1 MQNSVFNRKLFQTK
15 EARNTLRGM
24 GGVSPE
30 ISGIVASSQP
40 LINEAMSAVRR
51 PETSAIPMDIAM
63 GMNATRAPSMSDPMQ
78 PAGAMPMPAGNTDLL
93 APPPVAAP
101 APAPQMAEAP
111 SLNPMQPGVKA
122 MAGGGE
128 TTPEE
133 PGFFSQLN
141 TGFNKGME
149 KYITTTRPF
158 SPLSKA
164 IDESDIDITDEA
176 GTVEQKL
183 QEVNDVIDDP
193 DVSPQNQMRSV
204 IAIAEGDPTAKDLK
218 AEADRVN
225 RKLGMPKLNTKQS
238 FSKMLKNIQGNLES
252 SAGFALAASKNPR
265 FSGAVAEAGKGLADQ
280 TLALEVDAQKTAAAN
295 AETERL
301 LRLKASLT
309 PATAGSS
316 LYRKSMRPTEARGR
330 AYQLAM
336 EATRDMYFTL
346 PEGFTTAEEYAQD
359 AGKTAY
365 EMALVGGD
373 DGDGGGGG
381 GGGGGGFAT
390 TPEGL
395 LAQAQDAI
403 KDDPSK
409 KDAIVNELKRRGVS
423 TEGIE

>member
-78 PAGAMPMPAGNTDLL
+78 PAGAMPMPAGDTDLL

-133 PGFFSQLN
+133 PGFFQRNILPSIKK
-141 TGFNKGME
+141 TAATISEG
-149 KYITTTRPF
+149 
-158 SPLSKA
+158 PLG
-164 IDESDIDITDEA
+164 IDITDEA

-238 FSKMLKNIQGNLES
+238 FSKMLKNIQSNLES

-381 GGGGGGFAT
+381 GGGGFAT

>member
-78 PAGAMPMPAGNTDLL
+78 PAGAMPMPAGDTDLL

-309 PATAGSS
+309 PATAASGAFSKADGYS
-316 LYRKSMRPTEARGR
+316 DTVSRMTIEIMKTQDLPYNEALAFAQQHAASVGLTPGGGAAAPASGGGQRVAEMPTTPGDRFR
-330 AYQLAM
+330 
-336 EATRDMYFTL
+336 
-346 PEGFTTAEEYAQD
+346 
-359 AGKTAY
+359 
-365 EMALVGGD
+365 GD
-373 DGDGGGGG
+373 DGVIMVVGPDGV
-381 GGGGGGFAT
+381 AVK
-390 TPEGL
+390 E
-395 LAQAQDAI
+395 D
-403 KDDPSK
+403 
-409 KDAIVNELKRRGVS
+409 
-423 TEGIE
+423 

>member
-78 PAGAMPMPAGNTDLL
+78 PAGAMPMPAGDTDLL

-133 PGFFSQLN
+133 PGFFKNMFRNPETRASMAKAKAEM
-141 TGFNKGME
+141 TGNE
-149 KYITTTRPF
+149 
-158 SPLSKA
+158 
-164 IDESDIDITDEA
+164 IDITDEA

-183 QEVNDVIDDP
+183 QEVNDVINDP
-193 DVSPQNQMRSV
+193 DVLPKDTMKSV
-204 IAIAEGDPTAKDLK
+204 VAIAGGDPTSPDLK
-218 AEADRVN
+218 AEADKVSK
-225 RKLGMPKLNTKQS
+225 KLGMPKLNTKQS

-309 PATAGSS
+309 PATAASGAFSKADGYS
-316 LYRKSMRPTEARGR
+316 DTVSRMTIEIMKTQDLPYNEALAFAQQHAASVGLTPGGGAAAPASGGGQRVAEMPTTPGDRFR
-330 AYQLAM
+330 
-336 EATRDMYFTL
+336 
-346 PEGFTTAEEYAQD
+346 
-359 AGKTAY
+359 
-365 EMALVGGD
+365 GD
-373 DGDGGGGG
+373 DGVIMVVGPDGV
-381 GGGGGGFAT
+381 AVK
-390 TPEGL
+390 E
-395 LAQAQDAI
+395 D
-403 KDDPSK
+403 
-409 KDAIVNELKRRGVS
+409 
-423 TEGIE
+423 

>member
-238 FSKMLKNIQGNLES
+238 FSKMLKNIQSNLES

-309 PATAGSS
+309 PATAASGAFSKAEPFS
-316 LYRKSMRPTEARGR
+316 DVAARFTEKI
-330 AYQLAM
+330 LA
-336 EATRDMYFTL
+336 
-346 PEGFTTAEEYAQD
+346 EGGDPDDAIA
-359 AGKTAY
+359 AGKRLAAQLFESQGVSPT
-365 EMALVGGD
+365 
-373 DGDGGGGG
+373 GGGTKAPDDVLLQANQKLG
-381 GGGGGGFAT
+381 
-390 TPEGL
+390 EGVPREVIVQR
-395 LAQAQDAI
+395 LAQ
-403 KDDPSK
+403 
-409 KDAIVNELKRRGVS
+409 NGFS
-423 TEGIE
+423 TEGLS

>member
-133 PGFFSQLN
+133 PGFFKNMFRNPETRASMAKAKAEM
-141 TGFNKGME
+141 TGNE
-149 KYITTTRPF
+149 
-158 SPLSKA
+158 
-164 IDESDIDITDEA
+164 IDITDEA

-183 QEVNDVIDDP
+183 QEVNDVINDP
-193 DVSPQNQMRSV
+193 DVLPKDTMKSV
-204 IAIAEGDPTAKDLK
+204 VAIAGGDPTSPDLK
-218 AEADRVN
+218 AEADKVSK
-225 RKLGMPKLNTKQS
+225 KLGMPKLNTKQS

-309 PATAGSS
+309 PATAASGAFSKADGYS
-316 LYRKSMRPTEARGR
+316 DTVSRMTIEIMKTQDLPYNEALAFAQQHAASVGLTPGGGAAAPASGGGQRVAEMPTTPGDRFR
-330 AYQLAM
+330 
-336 EATRDMYFTL
+336 
-346 PEGFTTAEEYAQD
+346 
-359 AGKTAY
+359 
-365 EMALVGGD
+365 GD
-373 DGDGGGGG
+373 DGVIMVVGPDGV
-381 GGGGGGFAT
+381 AVK
-390 TPEGL
+390 E
-395 LAQAQDAI
+395 D
-403 KDDPSK
+403 
-409 KDAIVNELKRRGVS
+409 
-423 TEGIE
+423 

>member
-133 PGFFSQLN
+133 PGFFQRNILPSIKK
-141 TGFNKGME
+141 TAATISEG
-149 KYITTTRPF
+149 
-158 SPLSKA
+158 PLG
-164 IDESDIDITDEA
+164 IDITDEA

-183 QEVNDVIDDP
+183 QEVNDVINDP
-193 DVSPQNQMRSV
+193 DVKPKDTMKSV
-204 IAIAEGDPTAKDLK
+204 VAIAGGDPTAPDLK

-225 RKLGMPKLNTKQS
+225 KKLGMPKLNTKQS
-238 FSKMLKNIQGNLES
+238 FSKMLKNIQSNLES

-381 GGGGGGFAT
+381 GGGGFAT

>member
-15 EARNTLRGM
+15 EARNTLREM
-24 GGVSPE
+24 GGVNPE

-78 PAGAMPMPAGNTDLL
+78 PAGAMPIPAGNTDLL

-133 PGFFSQLN
+133 PGFFQRNILPSIKK
-141 TGFNKGME
+141 TA
-149 KYITTTRPF
+149 TTI
-158 SPLSKA
+158 SEGPLG
-164 IDESDIDITDEA
+164 IDITDEA
-176 GTVEQKL
+176 GTVEQQL
-183 QEVNDVIDDP
+183 QEINDVINDP
-193 DVSPQNQMRSV
+193 DVLPKDTMKSVVV
-204 IAIAEGDPTAKDLK
+204 IAGGNPAAKNLK
-218 AEADRVN
+218 AEADKVSK
-225 RKLGMPKLNTKQS
+225 KLGMPKLNTKQS

-265 FSGAVAEAGKGLADQ
+265 LSGAVAEAGKGLADQ

-309 PATAGSS
+309 PATAASGAFSKAEPFS
-316 LYRKSMRPTEARGR
+316 DVAAR
-330 AYQLAM
+330 
-336 EATRDMYFTL
+336 F
-346 PEGFTTAEEYAQD
+346 TAELIKQGLD
-359 AGKTAY
+359 AEEAY
-365 EMALVGGD
+365 TQGLSMANDLFANQ
-373 DGDGGGGG
+373 GGGGGGGGSGSG
-381 GGGGGGFAT
+381 GGGGGGFAS

-395 LAQAQDAI
+395 LAQAQEAI

-409 KDAIVNELKRRGVS
+409 KGAIIKELQRRGVS
-423 TEGIE
+423 TEGIA

>member
-78 PAGAMPMPAGNTDLL
+78 PAGAMPMPAGDTDLL

-133 PGFFSQLN
+133 PGFFKNMFRNPETRASMAKAKAEM
-141 TGFNKGME
+141 TGNE
-149 KYITTTRPF
+149 
-158 SPLSKA
+158 
-164 IDESDIDITDEA
+164 IDITDEA

-238 FSKMLKNIQGNLES
+238 FSKMLKNIQSNLES

-309 PATAGSS
+309 PATAASGAFSKAEPFS
-316 LYRKSMRPTEARGR
+316 DVAARFTEKI
-330 AYQLAM
+330 LA
-336 EATRDMYFTL
+336 E
-346 PEGFTTAEEYAQD
+346 
-359 AGKTAY
+359 
-365 EMALVGGD
+365 GGD
-373 DGDGGGGG
+373 PDDASAAGTRLAAQLFESQGVSPTGGGTKAPDDVLLQANQKLG
-381 GGGGGGFAT
+381 
-390 TPEGL
+390 EGVPREVIVQR
-395 LAQAQDAI
+395 LAQ
-403 KDDPSK
+403 
-409 KDAIVNELKRRGVS
+409 NGFS
-423 TEGIE
+423 TEGLS

>member
-78 PAGAMPMPAGNTDLL
+78 PAGAMPMPAGDTDLL

-133 PGFFSQLN
+133 PGFFKNMFRNPETRASMAKAKAEM
-141 TGFNKGME
+141 TGNE
-149 KYITTTRPF
+149 
-158 SPLSKA
+158 
-164 IDESDIDITDEA
+164 IDITDEA

-238 FSKMLKNIQGNLES
+238 FSKMLKNIQSNLES

-336 EATRDMYFTL
+336 DATRDPYFEL
-346 PEGFTTAEEYAQD
+346 PEGVTTAEEYAQQ

-373 DGDGGGGG
+373 DGGGGG
-381 GGGGGGFAT
+381 GGGGGGFAN

-423 TEGIE
+423 TEGIA